1 MLGVFVLVGVKAKR
15 LFMVC
20 SRVLLA
26 GLRFG
31 LWVLVSRLFVGFC
44 GFSLYFFC
52 FFWLAHV

>member
-1 MLGVFVLVGVKAKR
+1 
-15 LFMVC
+15 
-20 SRVLLA
+20 VLLA